1 MKHGLRLA
9 HGCFALA
16 SPAQPYAC
24 FRTSHFTS
32 HGDSLVTGLA
42 LDLEALI
49 ENSFVSYGFHLML
62 AAVLYGLIVVFS
74 QKTLA
79 ERPSRL
85 RVSLAADEDL
95 GEISEIIPSPATAS
109 GAAQLPGAG
118 CQQEEALLAAL
129 RDLGVT
135 SISDFR
141 GLKCGELDRGCVTWS
156 GCSVTEIRLYK
167 RDDPLGALSDSFL
180 GLPDLEVLRL
190 RVPIRGNP
198 HSLRNCRKLQELR
211 LSGIEGS
218 LISLQNCTSLEILDI
233 ADTKVEGDLLS
244 LRNCNFLRELRLY
257 GSQIEGNLT
266 GLQNC
271 TSLERL
277 SLGWTKVG
285 GDLLGL
291 QNCTRLQD
299 LWLDRTRVHG
309 NLNAFEVLRN
319 LEFLDLSHTNTSGEL
334 ESLRHPPHLERFFVG
349 GTKIKGACLEDFDV
363 RAALGEL
370 GLKDPELKN
379 LDLHGTKI
387 LKFSQ
392 WNDCFLVEINL
403 GGRSDISG
411 RLGKKIQ
418 QLEGLVALILKGTK
432 VSGDL
437 QTLKNAK
444 DLERLDLSGT
454 EVTGDIDLIRMLPSL
469 LDVDVSKTRVTGQLN
484 CHHSEYSMKPP
495 LFRTWFKSLN
505 VADTNTSIILS
516 GLLDADSKD
525 NFCSR
530 LVFLDLSGTRVEN
543 TSTAG
548 LLECLQLC
556 SSLTTLKVTGCKLT
570 GTLPDIAAWPLA
582 NPLMSLDLSSNR
594 LSRVEAIPPG
604 CNTFSVLGNEGISF
618 APGVLQKAVAE
629 SVFLDLRDLTL
640 ANAEGATLLAELA
653 DQKVV
658 QKTRHRTMVD
668 RTLGYACFDIANPR
682 LQISP
687 QKFAPHELCSCSPG
701 WTGLGISCRACP
713 ANSFKEDY
721 DGECQ
726 KCPAGSEAPEGS
738 ITHQECKCKLG
749 DLFNM
754 TGTWKC
760 GCPVQHVLLEDSCMK
775 CERLHLNCSSP
786 GTEAVS
792 AQPLAGYLR
801 LGNRAR
807 AFECLSPNTRCI
819 ASNLK
824 ASHCHDGYAGQL
836 CMECGPGFY
845 ASGGLCEQCTESSAI
860 QSFQSLWQDSGL
872 VLAAVAAVMIL
883 ALALIA
889 CLCWT
894 RPSNAATAQSEM
906 LTSGGS
912 KVLTALK
919 MQLKAQAPLLLQMV
933 QLWSVLAVLATSQS
947 DYTNTFEGGKLPDV
961 ANATNTPTNHTSK
974 SFILWE
980 LPYVKVVQLSVSNL
994 KGAVN
999 LQCKF
1004 DGATVRLA
1012 FALAAPVFPL
1022 LVLVCCL
1029 ILEVVNRG
1037 AGIAGALQALTLL
1050 YVGGA
1055 SSCADLLSC
1064 QDVDGAGE
1072 TLPKE
1077 FVFRKSIPYILCESS
1092 SPVKTVVDAVG
1103 YIAAVCYGI
1112 VIPVCLLYVY
1122 ARQRTMLRSSKVTV
1136 SYALCKGNLRVY
1148 MQKLLQSETVKSSA
1162 KEDEFSRCLVAS
1174 AAAHTAVHLHGRV
1187 GFQLADG
1194 AVVVKPVSVTGSQSN
1209 MDLNADLLAVLGPED
1224 AEEHAKTLRCQSL
1237 AKMLTERVVLQDIIQ
1252 SDRVLLGGKQL
1263 LLKYR
1268 FCQNLWMEIA
1278 QKLVAVALVSV
1289 VNSADALQFSLG
1301 IALTMAATSLMV
1313 QPYLQQQVNTLQCF
1327 CFVCLGL
1334 AALRFLADFRFS
1346 ACTFGFSMVFLF
1358 PDWTN

>member
-1 MKHGLRLA
+1 
-9 HGCFALA
+9 
-16 SPAQPYAC
+16 
-24 FRTSHFTS
+24 
-32 HGDSLVTGLA
+32 
-42 LDLEALI
+42 
-49 ENSFVSYGFHLML
+49 
-62 AAVLYGLIVVFS
+62 
-74 QKTLA
+74 
-79 ERPSRL
+79 
-85 RVSLAADEDL
+85 
-95 GEISEIIPSPATAS
+95 
-109 GAAQLPGAG
+109 
-118 CQQEEALLAAL
+118 
-129 RDLGVT
+129 
-135 SISDFR
+135 
-141 GLKCGELDRGCVTWS
+141 
-156 GCSVTEIRLYK
+156 
-167 RDDPLGALSDSFL
+167 
-180 GLPDLEVLRL
+180 
-190 RVPIRGNP
+190 
-198 HSLRNCRKLQELR
+198 LQELR

-277 SLGWTKVG
+277 SLGRTKVG

-309 NLNAFEVLRN
+309 NLNAFEILRN

-594 LSRVEAIPPG
+594 LSRVEAIPPR

-872 VLAAVAAVMIL
+872 VLAAVAAVMML

-947 DYTNTFEGGKLPDV
+947 DYTNTFEGGKLTDV

-1072 TLPKE
+1072 TLPK
-1077 FVFRKSIPYILCESS
+1077 
-1092 SPVKTVVDAVG
+1092 
-1103 YIAAVCYGI
+1103 
-1112 VIPVCLLYVY
+1112 VCL
-1122 ARQRTMLRSSKVTV
+1122 SKVNPIHFV
-1136 SYALCKGNLRVY
+1136 R
-1148 MQKLLQSETVKSSA
+1148 
-1162 KEDEFSRCLVAS
+1162 
-1174 AAAHTAVHLHGRV
+1174 
-1187 GFQLADG
+1187 
-1194 AVVVKPVSVTGSQSN
+1194 
-1209 MDLNADLLAVLGPED
+1209 
-1224 AEEHAKTLRCQSL
+1224 
-1237 AKMLTERVVLQDIIQ
+1237 
-1252 SDRVLLGGKQL
+1252 KQL
-1263 LLKYR
+1263 PSQDR
-1268 FCQNLWMEIA
+1268 
-1278 QKLVAVALVSV
+1278 
-1289 VNSADALQFSLG
+1289 G
-1301 IALTMAATSLMV
+1301 
-1313 QPYLQQQVNTLQCF
+1313 
-1327 CFVCLGL
+1327 
-1334 AALRFLADFRFS
+1334 
-1346 ACTFGFSMVFLF
+1346 
-1358 PDWTN
+1358 